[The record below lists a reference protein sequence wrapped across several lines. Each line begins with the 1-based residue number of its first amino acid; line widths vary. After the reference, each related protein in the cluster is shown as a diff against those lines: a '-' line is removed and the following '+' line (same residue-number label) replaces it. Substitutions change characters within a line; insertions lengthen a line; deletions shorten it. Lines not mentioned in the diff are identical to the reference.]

1 MGPVLGGTARGY
13 YGLMAGRTV
22 DLSDNAVFGRG
33 FPHETFNWLREHD
46 PVHWHDATP
55 KSPDGE
61 GFWVVSRYD
70 DVMEVFRTPEVFSS
84 NTGGDRHGGGTTL
97 KDERAAGKVLN
108 YTDDPQHKTL
118 RQLVN
123 KGFTTRALRRLE
135 DNLRERAE
143 ALVDAF
149 PEAAPFDF
157 VQAFARE
164 LPLQAI
170 CMILGV
176 PQADRT
182 QLCDWIELGLESDS
196 PNVVDV
202 EYIKKIQVYARGIID
217 EKRRNPS
224 DDILSTIVH
233 ATLPEEGDR
242 RLTEEELVN
251 FFILLFP
258 AGAETTRN
266 AFGAGLRTLIEHP
279 DQLARLREAPELMR
293 PAIEEIVRWT
303 TPSIYKRRTVTR
315 DTQFRGRSLKEGDKL
330 TVWEMSANRDAAMFD
345 DPFRFD
351 IARSPNR
358 HIGFGFGPHICLG
371 AALARLELK
380 VGLSV
385 LFDRIE
391 AFTLEAPP
399 EWVPNNRLLGL
410 KRLPLRVTFKGNR
423 K

>member
-1 MGPVLGGTARGY
+1 MEERQ
-13 YGLMAGRTV
+13 V
-22 DLSDNAVFGRG
+22 DLSDNTAFADG
-33 FPHETFNWLREHD
+33 FPHATFNWLREND
-46 PVHWHDATP
+46 PVHWHAPTA

-61 GFWVVSRYD
+61 GFWVISRFD
-70 DVMEVFRTPEVFSS
+70 DIMEVFRTPEIFSS
-84 NTGGDRHGGGTTL
+84 NTGGERTGGGTTL

-108 YTDDPQHKTL
+108 YTDDPQHRTL

-123 KGFTTRALRRLE
+123 KGFTTRAMNLLE
-135 DNLRERAE
+135 ANLRDRAD
-143 ALVDAF
+143 ALIDAF
-149 PEAAPFDF
+149 PEGEAFDF
-157 VQAFARE
+157 VQGFARE

-182 QLCDWIELGLESDS
+182 QLCDLIEQGLATDS
-196 PNVVDV
+196 PNVVAI
-202 EYIKKIQVYARGIID
+202 EYIKQIQVYAREIIA
-217 EKRRNPS
+217 EKRRNPA

-233 ATLPEEGDR
+233 ARLADEGDR
-242 RLTEEELVN
+242 RLTDEELVN

-266 AFGAGLRTLIEHP
+266 AFGAGLRTLVEHP
-279 DQLARLREAPELMR
+279 DQFSRLRREPALMR

-315 DTQFRGRSLKEGDKL
+315 DTEFRGRPLKTGDKL
-330 TVWEMSANRDAAMFD
+330 TVWEMSANRDQAIFN

-351 IARSPNR
+351 IARTPNK

-380 VGLSV
+380 IGLEQ
-385 LFDRIE
+385 LLARISDFE
-391 AFTLEAPP
+391 VDGPP

-410 KRLPLRVTFKGNR
+410 KRLPLRIKFKGTNA
-423 K
+423 

>member
-1 MGPVLGGTARGY
+1 MQ
-13 YGLMAGRTV
+13 GRTV
-22 DLSDNAVFGRG
+22 DLSDNNAFGTG

-70 DVMEVFRTPEVFSS
+70 DIMEVFRSPDLFSS
-84 NTGGDRHGGGTTL
+84 NTAGERNGGGTTL

-108 YTDDPQHKTL
+108 YTDDPQHRTL

-123 KGFTTRALRRLE
+123 KGFTTRALSVLE
-135 DNLRERAE
+135 EDLVERTN
-143 ALVDAF
+143 ALIDAF
-149 PEAAPFDF
+149 PEGDVFDF

-176 PQADRT
+176 PQEDRT
-182 QLCDWIELGLESDS
+182 RLCDLIEQGLATDS
-196 PNVVDV
+196 PNVVAV
-202 EYIKKIQVYARGIID
+202 EYIKEIQVYARKIIA
-217 EKRRNPS
+217 EKRENPT
-224 DDILSTIVH
+224 DDILTTIVH
-233 ATLPEEGDR
+233 ATLADENDR

-266 AFGAGLRTLIEHP
+266 SFGAGLRTLIEHP
-279 DQLARLREAPELMR
+279 EQLAKLRAQPDLMR

-315 DTQFRGRSLKEGDKL
+315 DAEFHGRNLKAGDKL
-330 TVWEMSANRDAAMFD
+330 TVWEMSANRDAQIFEN
-345 DPFRFD
+345 PFTFD
-351 IARSPNR
+351 ITRSPNR

-380 VGLSV
+380 VGLTI
-385 LFDRIE
+385 LLERISKFE
-391 AFTLEAPP
+391 IDGEP

-410 KRLPLRVTFKGNR
+410 KKLPLSIQFKG
-423 K
+423 

>member
-1 MGPVLGGTARGY
+1 MT
-13 YGLMAGRTV
+13 GRTV
-22 DLSDNAVFGRG
+22 DLSDNTAFGAG
-33 FPHETFNWLREHD
+33 FPHESFNWLREND
-46 PVHWHDATP
+46 PVHWHEPTP

-70 DVMEVFRTPEVFSS
+70 DVMEIFRTPEVFSS
-84 NTGGDRHGGGTTL
+84 NTGGARTGGGTTM

-108 YTDDPQHKTL
+108 YTDDPQHRTL

-123 KGFTTRALRRLE
+123 KGFTARALNLLE
-135 DNLRERAE
+135 QNLQERTA
-143 ALVDAF
+143 ALIDAF
-149 PEAAPFDF
+149 PEGESFDF

-176 PQADRT
+176 PQSDRT
-182 QLCDWIELGLESDS
+182 QLCDWIEEGLAADS
-196 PNVVDV
+196 PNVMAV
-202 EYIKKIQVYARGIID
+202 EFLKKIKEYALGLIA
-217 EKRRNPS
+217 EKRRRPE

-233 ATLPEEGDR
+233 ARLSEEGDR
-242 RLTEEELVN
+242 QLSEEELVN

-266 AFGAGLRTLIEHP
+266 SFGAGLRALCEHP
-279 DQLARLREAPELMR
+279 DQLARLRGEPGLIR
-293 PAIEEIVRWT
+293 SAIEEIVRWT

-315 DTQFRGRSLKEGDKL
+315 DTEFRGRDLKTGDKV
-330 TVWEMSANRDAAMFD
+330 TVWEMSANRDDRVFD
-345 DPFRFD
+345 SPFTFD
-351 IARSPNR
+351 IARTPNK

-380 VGLSV
+380 IG
-385 LFDRIE
+385 
-391 AFTLEAPP
+391 LEALLSRIAAFEIEGPP

-410 KRLPLRVTFKGNR
+410 KRLPLRITFKGH
-423 K
+423 

>member
-1 MGPVLGGTARGY
+1 MQ
-13 YGLMAGRTV
+13 GRNV
-22 DLSDNAVFGRG
+22 DLSDNTTFGAG
-33 FPHETFNWLREHD
+33 FPHDTFNWLRAHN
-46 PVHWHDATP
+46 PIHWHDATP

-70 DVMEVFRTPEVFSS
+70 DIMKVFRTPELFSS
-84 NTGGDRHGGGTTL
+84 NTGGARTGGGTTL

-108 YTDDPQHKTL
+108 YTDDPQHRTL

-123 KGFTTRALRRLE
+123 KGFTTRALGVLE
-135 DNLRERAE
+135 GDLEERAN
-143 ALVDAF
+143 ALINEF
-149 PEAAPFDF
+149 PEGQNFDF

-176 PQADRT
+176 PQDDRT
-182 QLCDWIELGLESDS
+182 ELCNLIEQGLATDS
-196 PNVVDV
+196 PNVVAI
-202 EYIKKIQVYARGIID
+202 EYIKKIQVYARDIVD
-217 EKRRNPS
+217 EKRRNPA

-233 ATLPEEGDR
+233 ATLADEGGR
-242 RLTEEELVN
+242 KLTDEELVN

-266 AFGAGLRTLIEHP
+266 SFGAGLRALIEHP
-279 DQLARLREAPELMR
+279 DQLARLRREPELMR

-315 DTQFRGRSLKEGDKL
+315 DTEFHGQDFKCGDKL
-330 TVWEMSANRDAAMFD
+330 TVWEMSANRDEHVFD
-345 DPFRFD
+345 DPFTFD
-351 IARSPNR
+351 ISRTPNR

-380 VGLSV
+380 VGLNI
-385 LFDRIE
+385 LLDRIAKFE
-391 AFTLEAPP
+391 IGGPP
-399 EWVPNNRLLGL
+399 AWVPNNRLLGF
-410 KRLPLRVTFKGNR
+410 KQLPLRIKFKG
-423 K
+423 

>member
-1 MGPVLGGTARGY
+1 MQ
-13 YGLMAGRTV
+13 GRNV
-22 DLSDNAVFGRG
+22 DLSDNTTFGAG
-33 FPHETFNWLREHD
+33 FPHDTFNWLRAHD
-46 PVHWHDATP
+46 PIHWHDATP

-70 DVMEVFRTPEVFSS
+70 DIMKVFRTPELFSS
-84 NTGGDRHGGGTTL
+84 NTGGARTGGGTTL

-108 YTDDPQHKTL
+108 YTDDPQHRML

-123 KGFTTRALRRLE
+123 KGFTTRALGVLE
-135 DNLRERAE
+135 GDLEERAN
-143 ALVDAF
+143 ALINEF
-149 PEAAPFDF
+149 PEGQNFDF

-176 PQADRT
+176 PQDDRT
-182 QLCDWIELGLESDS
+182 ELCNLIEQGLATDS
-196 PNVVDV
+196 PNVVAI
-202 EYIKKIQVYARGIID
+202 EYIKKIQVYARDIVD
-217 EKRRNPS
+217 EKRRNPA

-233 ATLPEEGDR
+233 ATLADEGGR
-242 RLTEEELVN
+242 KLTDEELVN

-266 AFGAGLRTLIEHP
+266 SFGAGLRALIEHP
-279 DQLARLREAPELMR
+279 DQLARLRREPELMR

-315 DTQFRGRSLKEGDKL
+315 DTEFHGQDFKCGDKL
-330 TVWEMSANRDAAMFD
+330 TVWEMSANRDERVFD
-345 DPFRFD
+345 DPFTFD
-351 IARSPNR
+351 ISRTPNR

-380 VGLSV
+380 VGLNI
-385 LFDRIE
+385 LLDRIAKFE
-391 AFTLEAPP
+391 IGGTARMGAEQPP
-399 EWVPNNRLLGL
+399 ARS
-410 KRLPLRVTFKGNR
+410 
-423 K
+423 

>member
-1 MGPVLGGTARGY
+1 MQ
-13 YGLMAGRTV
+13 GRNV
-22 DLSDNAVFGRG
+22 DLSDNTTFGAG
-33 FPHETFNWLREHD
+33 FPHDTFNWLRAHD
-46 PVHWHDATP
+46 PIHWHDATP

-70 DVMEVFRTPEVFSS
+70 DIMKVFRTPELFSS
-84 NTGGDRHGGGTTL
+84 NTGGARTGGGTTL

-108 YTDDPQHKTL
+108 YTDDPQHRTL

-123 KGFTTRALRRLE
+123 KGFTTRALGVLE
-135 DNLRERAE
+135 GDLEERAN
-143 ALVDAF
+143 ALINEF
-149 PEAAPFDF
+149 PEGQNFDF

-176 PQADRT
+176 PQDDRSE
-182 QLCDWIELGLESDS
+182 LCNIIEQGLATDS
-196 PNVVDV
+196 PNVVAI
-202 EYIKKIQVYARGIID
+202 EYIKKIQVYARDIVD
-217 EKRRNPS
+217 EKRRNPA

-233 ATLPEEGDR
+233 ATLADEGGR
-242 RLTEEELVN
+242 KLTDEELVN

-266 AFGAGLRTLIEHP
+266 SFGAGLRALIEHP
-279 DQLARLREAPELMR
+279 DQLARLRREPELMR

-315 DTQFRGRSLKEGDKL
+315 DTEFHGQDFKCGDKL
-330 TVWEMSANRDAAMFD
+330 TVWEMSANRDERVFD
-345 DPFRFD
+345 DPFTFD
-351 IARSPNR
+351 ISRTPNR

-380 VGLSV
+380 VGLNI
-385 LFDRIE
+385 LLDRIAKFE
-391 AFTLEAPP
+391 IGGPP
-399 EWVPNNRLLGL
+399 AWVPNNRLLGL
-410 KRLPLRVTFKGNR
+410 KQLPLRIKFKG
-423 K
+423 

>member
-1 MGPVLGGTARGY
+1 MT
-13 YGLMAGRTV
+13 GRTV
-22 DLSDNAVFGRG
+22 DLSDNTAFGAG
-33 FPHETFNWLREHD
+33 FPHESFNWLRTND
-46 PVHWHDATP
+46 PVHWHEPTP

-70 DVMEVFRTPEVFSS
+70 DVMEIFRTPEVFSS
-84 NTGGDRHGGGTTL
+84 NTGGARTGGGTTM

-108 YTDDPQHKTL
+108 YTDDPQHRTL

-123 KGFTTRALRRLE
+123 KGFTARALNLLE
-135 DNLRERAE
+135 RNLQERANT
-143 ALVDAF
+143 LIDAF
-149 PEAAPFDF
+149 PEGESFDF

-164 LPLQAI
+164 LPLHAI

-182 QLCDWIELGLESDS
+182 QLCDWIEEGIAADS
-196 PNVVDV
+196 PNVMAV
-202 EYIKKIQVYARGIID
+202 EYLRKVKEYALGLIA
-217 EKRRNPS
+217 EKRRRPE

-233 ATLPEEGDR
+233 ARLSEEGDR
-242 RLTEEELVN
+242 QLSEEELVN

-266 AFGAGLRTLIEHP
+266 SFGAGLRTLCEHP
-279 DQLARLREAPELMR
+279 DQLARLRREPGLVR
-293 PAIEEIVRWT
+293 SAIEEIVRWT

-315 DTQFRGRSLKEGDKL
+315 DTEFRGRSLKTGDKV
-330 TVWEMSANRDAAMFD
+330 TVWEMSANRDDRVFD
-345 DPFRFD
+345 SPFTFD
-351 IARSPNR
+351 IARTPNK

-380 VGLSV
+380 IG
-385 LFDRIE
+385 
-391 AFTLEAPP
+391 LEALLSRIAAFEIEGPP

-410 KRLPLRVTFKGNR
+410 KRLPLRITFKGH
-423 K
+423 

>member
-1 MGPVLGGTARGY
+1 MQ
-13 YGLMAGRTV
+13 GRSV
-22 DLSDNAVFGRG
+22 DLSDNTAFGAG
-33 FPHETFNWLREHD
+33 FPHGTFNWLRAYD

-70 DVMEVFRTPEVFSS
+70 DIMEVFRTPELFSS
-84 NTGGDRHGGGTTL
+84 NTGGERTGGGTTL

-108 YTDDPQHKTL
+108 YTDDPQHRTL

-123 KGFTTRALRRLE
+123 KGFTTRALGLLE
-135 DNLRERAE
+135 ENLEGRAN
-143 ALVDAF
+143 ALIDAF
-149 PEAAPFDF
+149 PEGESFDF

-176 PQADRT
+176 PQDDRT
-182 QLCDWIELGLESDS
+182 ELCDLIEQGLATDS
-196 PNVVDV
+196 PNVVAI
-202 EYIKKIQVYARGIID
+202 EYIKKIQVYARGIIE
-217 EKRRNPS
+217 EKRRNPA

-233 ATLPEEGDR
+233 ATLTDEGGR
-242 RLTEEELVN
+242 KLTDEELVN

-266 AFGAGLRTLIEHP
+266 SFGAGLRTLIEHP
-279 DQLARLREAPELMR
+279 DQLERLRREPELMR

-315 DTQFRGRSLKEGDKL
+315 DAEFHGRDLKCGDKL
-330 TVWEMSANRDAAMFD
+330 TVWEMSANRDERVFD
-345 DPFRFD
+345 DPFTFD
-351 IARSPNR
+351 ISRSPNR

-380 VGLSV
+380 VGLNI
-385 LFDRIE
+385 LLDRIAE
-391 AFTLEAPP
+391 FEIEGPP
-399 EWVPNNRLLGL
+399 AWVPNNRLLGL
-410 KRLPLRVTFKGNR
+410 KRLPLRITFKG
-423 K
+423 

>member
-1 MGPVLGGTARGY
+1 MQ
-13 YGLMAGRTV
+13 GRNV
-22 DLSDNAVFGRG
+22 DLSDNTTFGAG
-33 FPHETFNWLREHD
+33 FPHDTFNWLRAHD
-46 PVHWHDATP
+46 PIHWHDATP

-70 DVMEVFRTPEVFSS
+70 DIMKVFRTPELFSS
-84 NTGGDRHGGGTTL
+84 NTGGARTGGGTTL

-108 YTDDPQHKTL
+108 YTDDPQHRTL

-123 KGFTTRALRRLE
+123 KGFTTRALGVLE
-135 DNLRERAE
+135 GDLEERAN
-143 ALVDAF
+143 ALINEF
-149 PEAAPFDF
+149 PEGQNFDF

-176 PQADRT
+176 PQDDRSE
-182 QLCDWIELGLESDS
+182 LCNIIEQGLATDS
-196 PNVVDV
+196 PNVVAI
-202 EYIKKIQVYARGIID
+202 EYIKKIQVYARDIVD
-217 EKRRNPS
+217 EKRRNPA

-233 ATLPEEGDR
+233 ATLADEDGR
-242 RLTEEELVN
+242 KLTDEELVN

-266 AFGAGLRTLIEHP
+266 SFGAGLRALIEHP
-279 DQLARLREAPELMR
+279 DQLARLRREPELMR

-315 DTQFRGRSLKEGDKL
+315 DTKFHGLDFKCGDKL
-330 TVWEMSANRDAAMFD
+330 TIWEMSANRDDRVFD
-345 DPFRFD
+345 DPFTFD
-351 IARSPNR
+351 ISRSPNR

-380 VGLSV
+380 VGLNI
-385 LFDRIE
+385 LLERIANFE
-391 AFTLEAPP
+391 IKGPP
-399 EWVPNNRLLGL
+399 AWVPNNRLLGL
-410 KRLPLRVTFKGNR
+410 RQLPLQITFKG
-423 K
+423 